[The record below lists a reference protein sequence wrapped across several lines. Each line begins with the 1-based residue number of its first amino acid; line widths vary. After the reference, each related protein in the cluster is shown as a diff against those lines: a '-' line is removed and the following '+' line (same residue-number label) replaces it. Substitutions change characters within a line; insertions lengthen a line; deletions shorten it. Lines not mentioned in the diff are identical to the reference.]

1 MQPASNTQSGI
12 PRGGSNLR
20 GRGGAYQPPRGGP
33 NTRGRGGGAQRGGA
47 NMNPAAQTFSP
58 GAGNKHPR
66 EESQNAPAAQGNGQ
80 KRIRGGGPTT

>member
-1 MQPASNTQSGI
+1 
-12 PRGGSNLR
+12 
-20 GRGGAYQPPRGGP
+20 
-33 NTRGRGGGAQRGGA
+33 
-47 NMNPAAQTFSP
+47 MNPAAQTFSP